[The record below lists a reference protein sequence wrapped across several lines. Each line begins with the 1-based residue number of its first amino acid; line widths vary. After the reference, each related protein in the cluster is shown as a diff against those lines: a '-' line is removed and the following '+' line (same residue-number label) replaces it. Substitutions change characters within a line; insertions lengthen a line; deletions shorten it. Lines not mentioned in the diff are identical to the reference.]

1 MSALGGRKVDIGF
14 GTPDFMIAFGSAAVM
29 ALLCIPSVWR
39 LPHDAASE
47 VSGHRPK
54 IAG

>member
-1 MSALGGRKVDIGF
+1 
-14 GTPDFMIAFGSAAVM
+14 M
-29 ALLCIPSVWR
+29 ALLCIPFCLN

-54 IAG
+54 VAG